1 MLNQFLEINLSFS
14 AGRSQLTNR
23 IPPREIPEG
32 CYDCGDGFYNPV
44 SRVIVDYEH
53 KFLRNAGTC
62 AKQKWKFLSLVK
74 DHTQKCRNVLVANF
88 QLILSRCCWQ
98 LALGTFYWHC
108 NSGGT
113 QALEFVNTVSRAR
126 HNYTMLMQNGFESKG
141 QKRFCEKQSGSPL
154 LPNVVLS
161 S

>member
-1 MLNQFLEINLSFS
+1 MNLLGKSAARPPDDFDHFSPACANVWTVNPYSATLLIWPLQQYGQQKKQTMLNQFLEINLSFS

-62 AKQKWKFLSLVK
+62 AKQK
-74 DHTQKCRNVLVANF
+74 
-88 QLILSRCCWQ
+88 
-98 LALGTFYWHC
+98 
-108 NSGGT
+108 
-113 QALEFVNTVSRAR
+113 
-126 HNYTMLMQNGFESKG
+126 
-141 QKRFCEKQSGSPL
+141 
-154 LPNVVLS
+154 
-161 S
+161 

>member
-62 AKQKWKFLSLVK
+62 AKEKLKYLSS
-74 DHTQKCRNVLVANF
+74 DHTLQCTNILVAECSVY
-88 QLILSRCCWQ
+88 I
-98 LALGTFYWHC
+98 
-108 NSGGT
+108 
-113 QALEFVNTVSRAR
+113 E
-126 HNYTMLMQNGFESKG
+126 
-141 QKRFCEKQSGSPL
+141 
-154 LPNVVLS
+154 
-161 S
+161 

>member
-1 MLNQFLEINLSFS
+1 MLNQFLEVNLSFS

-62 AKQKWKFLSLVK
+62 MCTTKIRMFILGPYPTVQKYFGCQVFS
-74 DHTQKCRNVLVANF
+74 F
-88 QLILSRCCWQ
+88 FSSSQ
-98 LALGTFYWHC
+98 LALGTFYWH
-108 NSGGT
+108 
-113 QALEFVNTVSRAR
+113 
-126 HNYTMLMQNGFESKG
+126 
-141 QKRFCEKQSGSPL
+141 
-154 LPNVVLS
+154 
-161 S
+161 